1 MSALEQPPAWTGD
14 AFDPECPT
22 RVLLDR
28 VGDKWTVLVVGAL
41 ADGPLRFT
49 QLRTRIG
56 GVSGKVLTATLRAL
70 ARDGL
75 ITRTAYPSIPPRV
88 EYELTDLGR
97 SLREPIEVLQ
107 KWAEL
112 HVAAVLATA
121 TGWTRYARTERVQL
135 ISSSSRE

>member
-107 KWAEL
+107 EWAER
-112 HVAAVLATA
+112 HVAAVLAH
-121 TGWTRYARTERVQL
+121 RDRVDA
-135 ISSSSRE
+135 IRED